1 MAGVYIGLNQSSF
14 INSSFMNADTAVDG
28 CRWSAFVVDGKVK
41 ALNIE
46 NAPSEVKVS
55 GADVILDQI

>member
-1 MAGVYIGLNQSSF
+1 MGMFFKKWLKLNQGL
-14 INSSFMNADTAVDG
+14 FMISLVLTLMCW
-28 CRWSAFVVDGKVK
+28 CRWSAYVVDGKVK

-46 NAPSEVKVS
+46 KAPSEIKVS